1 VTALSD
7 ALRSFAE
14 EPAPV
19 ISEPPLPSRRVV
31 KPGFTIEMAPV
42 PTQSVT
48 SCIRSS
54 LADLDATIADVRAT
68 ARAAG
73 FTRNVWQVGPSCSP
87 AGLADL
93 LKARGFA
100 PVARPPYE
108 ASLTVMVLTS
118 PPPPPTT
125 PGIEARLCTNL
136 DEYVQALR
144 VAMSAFNESEEDAAG
159 WIAAAPA
166 FWADQDGVWRFTH
179 IAYLDGRPVGM
190 GFGCSSPSGVLL
202 GGSGVLEAAR
212 GRGVYRA
219 LLQARWEQAERIGRP
234 GLVVQA
240 GAMSR
245 PILERCGFKALCEL
259 QLLDDLGFMS
269 G

>member
-7 ALRSFAE
+7 ALLLFAE
-14 EPAPV
+14 EPAPR

-31 KPGFTIEMAPV
+31 TPRFTIEMSPV

-48 SCIRSS
+48 SCIRST
-54 LADLDATIADVRAT
+54 LAELDATIAEIRAT

-73 FTRNVWQVGPSCSP
+73 FTGNVWQVGPSCRP
-87 AGLADL
+87 DGLIDL

-108 ASLTVMVLTS
+108 ASLTVMVLTE
-118 PPPPPTT
+118 PPPPPKH
-125 PGIEARLCTNL
+125 PGIEARLCANL
-136 DEYVQALR
+136 DEYVQAIR
-144 VAMSAFNESEEDAAG
+144 VAMAAFNESEEDTAA
-159 WIAAAPA
+159 WVKAAPA
-166 FWADQDGVWRFTH
+166 FWADQDGVDRFTH

-202 GGSGVLEAAR
+202 GGSGVLQSAR

-219 LLQARWEQAERIGRP
+219 MLQARWEQAERIGRP
-234 GLVVQA
+234 GLVIQA

-245 PILERCGFKALCEL
+245 PILEKCGFQALCQLEL
-259 QLLDDLGFMS
+259 LEDAGLMG
-269 G
+269 

>member
-1 VTALSD
+1 MTP
-7 ALRSFAE
+7 R
-14 EPAPV
+14 
-19 ISEPPLPSRRVV
+19 
-31 KPGFTIEMAPV
+31 FTIEMAPV

-48 SCIRSS
+48 SCIRSTV
-54 LADLDATIADVRAT
+54 AELDATIAEVRST
-68 ARAAG
+68 LRARG
-73 FTRNVWQVGPSCSP
+73 FTNNVWQVGPSCRP
-87 AGLADL
+87 DGLAEL
-93 LKARGFA
+93 LKTRGFA

-108 ASLTVMVLTS
+108 ASLTVMVLTA
-118 PPPPPTT
+118 PPPPPKQS
-125 PGIEARLCTNL
+125 GIEARLCTNL
-136 DEYVQALR
+136 EEYVQAIR
-144 VAMSAFNESEEDAAG
+144 VAMAAFNESEEETAA
-159 WIAAAPA
+159 WVAAAPA

-202 GGSGVLEAAR
+202 GGSGVLPAAR

-245 PILERCGFKALCEL
+245 PILERCGFQALCQLE
-259 QLLDDLGFMS
+259 LLDDHGLMG
-269 G
+269 